1 MLLLKHFVN
10 KFECKICRLHSL
22 KLFLDGVNA
31 ILHSWTNIHWSFGT
45 VLTGFPKRHLDR
57 TFKFSSSPASSL
69 INHIQLLKRWEKEGY
84 MKRVKTSKGMRSP
97 SFVKK
102 PSIQN
107 VLRTD
112 KTCAIKK
119 APQQYR
125 SNSLGG
131 LSLLVGEHE
140 NARFGTSHYCLQNEF
155 IHEGIL

>member
-1 MLLLKHFVN
+1 
-10 KFECKICRLHSL
+10 
-22 KLFLDGVNA
+22 
-31 ILHSWTNIHWSFGT
+31 
-45 VLTGFPKRHLDR
+45 
-57 TFKFSSSPASSL
+57 
-69 INHIQLLKRWEKEGY
+69 

-102 PSIQN
+102 LSIQN
-107 VLRTD
+107 VPRTD

-155 IHEGIL
+155 IHEGILQKATMGFQIAYASLSPSPSISLSLFVALFNGPIVWIKHKNKYYIMQLCNVRTCLIFLNNHFSLKTPLN

>member
-1 MLLLKHFVN
+1 
-10 KFECKICRLHSL
+10 
-22 KLFLDGVNA
+22 
-31 ILHSWTNIHWSFGT
+31 
-45 VLTGFPKRHLDR
+45 
-57 TFKFSSSPASSL
+57 
-69 INHIQLLKRWEKEGY
+69 

-102 PSIQN
+102 LSIQN
-107 VLRTD
+107 VIRTD
-112 KTCAIKK
+112 KTCAVKK

-155 IHEGIL
+155 IHEGILQKATMGFQIAYASLSLSRSLSLFVALFNGPIVWIKHKNKYYIMQLCNVRTCLIFLNNHFSLKTPLN

>member
-1 MLLLKHFVN
+1 
-10 KFECKICRLHSL
+10 
-22 KLFLDGVNA
+22 
-31 ILHSWTNIHWSFGT
+31 
-45 VLTGFPKRHLDR
+45 
-57 TFKFSSSPASSL
+57 
-69 INHIQLLKRWEKEGY
+69 

-102 PSIQN
+102 LNIQN
-107 VLRTD
+107 FIRTE
-112 KTCAIKK
+112 KTCAVEK

>member
-1 MLLLKHFVN
+1 
-10 KFECKICRLHSL
+10 
-22 KLFLDGVNA
+22 
-31 ILHSWTNIHWSFGT
+31 
-45 VLTGFPKRHLDR
+45 
-57 TFKFSSSPASSL
+57 
-69 INHIQLLKRWEKEGY
+69 

-102 PSIQN
+102 LSIQN
-107 VLRTD
+107 VIRTD
-112 KTCAIKK
+112 KTCAVKK

-155 IHEGIL
+155 IHEGILQKATMGFQIAYASLSLSLSLSLFVALFNGPIVWIKHKNKYYIMQLCNVRTCLIFLNNHFSLKTPLN